1 MPTFPRLVRPTRKN
15 VVVVIAIFTIATAT
29 IVIARSSHPDT
40 VLSNAEPPKHNT
52 SISGPTS
59 SHSPQIEAEIV
70 TVRPSGFEPKEI
82 RRPPGPFF
90 LVLDDR
96 SGRSALEVTLD
107 SESGHRLHAPG
118 LSKNKAKWRQRL
130 TLPPGTYV
138 LREANN
144 PEWVCRITIE
154 P

>member
-1 MPTFPRLVRPTRKN
+1 MVRSTKWKTAF
-15 VVVVIAIFTIATAT
+15 VVVAIFTITTAA
-29 IVIARSSHPDT
+29 IVIARSSRRNIPS
-40 VLSNAEPPKHNT
+40 SNAEPLKHDT

-59 SHSPQIEAEIV
+59 SQSRQNEAEIV
-70 TVRPSGFEPKEI
+70 TLHPWGFEPKEI
-82 RRPPGPFF
+82 NRPTGPFF
-90 LVLDDR
+90 LALDDR
-96 SGRSALEVTLD
+96 SGLSAVEVTLD

-144 PEWVCRITIE
+144 PEWTCRITIE
-154 P
+154 